1 MDSRTHKRKASVA
14 ILSVISNSI
23 LVLGKLIVGL
33 LINSVSIISES
44 IHSGVDLVASI
55 IALFAVR
62 VASKPADEDHQY
74 GHGKV
79 ENISGTIEAILIF
92 AAAIWI
98 IWEAY
103 HRLISGEEI
112 EDPWVGVIIMAISVV
127 ANIMVSKRL
136 FKVGRETHSVALVAD
151 AWHLATDVWTS
162 VGVMTGLGLMW
173 LGKAI
178 FPTVNLN
185 WIDPIAAMLVAILII
200 RAAYHLTV
208 ESARDLMDVR
218 IPKEEEDWIK
228 EYVRGFHPVAHGF
241 HQLRTRKSGHVRFV
255 DFHLLVK
262 ADMSVEESHRITDI
276 MSAEIEKQFPHS
288 NVTIHIEPC
297 NGDCTTDCIT
307 DCLMTNEER
316 AAFRLIG

>member
-1 MDSRTHKRKASVA
+1 M
-14 ILSVISNSI
+14 
-23 LVLGKLIVGL
+23 
-33 LINSVSIISES
+33 
-44 IHSGVDLVASI
+44 ASI

-62 VASKPADEDHQY
+62 VASKPADEDHEY

-79 ENISGTIEAILIF
+79 ENISGTIEAIFIF
-92 AAAIWI
+92 VAAIWI

-103 HRLISGEEI
+103 KKLISGEAI
-112 EDPWVGVIIMAISVV
+112 DNPWVGVIIMAVSVA
-127 ANIMVSKRL
+127 ANIIVSKRL
-136 FKVGRETHSVALVAD
+136 FKVGRETHSVALMAD

-162 VGVMTGLGLMW
+162 IGVMTGLGLIW

-178 FPTVNLN
+178 LPSVNLN

-208 ESARDLMDVR
+208 ESSRDLMDVR
-218 IPKEEEDWIK
+218 IPKEEEAWIK
-228 EYVRGFHPVAHGF
+228 EYVRGFRPVAQGF
-241 HQLRTRKSGHVRFV
+241 HQLRTRKSGHIRFV

-297 NGDCTTDCIT
+297 NGDCTSDCIS
-307 DCLMTNEER
+307 DCLMTDEER
-316 AAFRLIG
+316 AAFRLIV